1 MRGLGEAVGRVLAPL
16 GIGTVMGPT
25 TLKWSL
31 MARAKDNLPAE
42 DTTGAIY
49 ALGCTDCPKVYIGET
64 GRTAKQRAREHKC
77 HTRTGHTE
85 LSAVAR
91 HAHTEG
97 HNIHWKPRVIA
108 SETIPPSEKSK
119 KPWR

>member
-1 MRGLGEAVGRVLAPL
+1 
-16 GIGTVMGPT
+16 
-25 TLKWSL
+25 

-42 DTTGAIY
+42 DTPGAIY
-49 ALGCTDCPKVYIGET
+49 ALGCTDCPTVYIGK
-64 GRTAKQRAREHKC
+64 TAKQRAREHKC

-97 HNIHWKPRVIA
+97 HNVHWKPRVIA
-108 SETIPPSEKSK
+108 RENNTTKRKIKEALAINKLEKERRNDK
-119 KPWR
+119 VMNQDKGTELAEQD